1 MSDKKKRKIERQTL
15 TKKQREFCEEYVRT
29 GNATRSYMKA
39 FDKTEDDY
47 GLCSVEGSR
56 MLKKE
61 EIREYI
67 SELAKVK
74 NVLVEEE
81 WLCDRLIEIINN
93 PDTKEADKLK
103 AIDMLLKT
111 TGSYTQKI
119 DANVTGTQTIVV
131 TIDDDE
137 DDVDESDSFED

>member
-1 MSDKKKRKIERQTL
+1 MAKRKIERQAL
-15 TKKQREFCEEYVRT
+15 TKKQREFCEEYAKT

-39 FDKTEDDY
+39 YEKTEDDY
-47 GLCSVEGSR
+47 DLCSIEGSKL
-56 MLKKE
+56 LKKQ
-61 EIREYI
+61 EIRQYI

-74 NVLVEEE
+74 NVLAEEE
-81 WLCDRLIEIINN
+81 WLCDKLIDIINN
-93 PDTKEADKLK
+93 PMTKDADKLK

-131 TIDDDE
+131 TIDEDEE
-137 DDVDESDSFED
+137 DDYDESD

>member
-1 MSDKKKRKIERQTL
+1 MGSEKKKRKIERQTL
-15 TKKQREFCEEYVRT
+15 TKKQREFCEEYART

-39 FDKTEDDY
+39 FEKTEDDY
-47 GLCSVEGSR
+47 DMCSVEGSR
-56 MLKKE
+56 MLKKQ
-61 EIREYI
+61 EIRDYI

-131 TIDDDE
+131 TIDDE

>member
-1 MSDKKKRKIERQTL
+1 MGSEKKRKIERQTL
-15 TKKQREFCEEYVRT
+15 TKKQQDFCREYVKT

-47 GLCSVEGSR
+47 DACSVRGSEL
-56 MLKKE
+56 LKKQ
-61 EIREYI
+61 EIRDYI

-93 PDTKEADKLK
+93 PATKEQDRLK

-131 TIDDDE
+131 TIDDEEE
-137 DDVDESDSFED
+137 DDAIESD

>member
-1 MSDKKKRKIERQTL
+1 MAKRKIERQAL
-15 TKKQREFCEEYVRT
+15 TKKQREFCEEYAKT

-39 FDKTEDDY
+39 YEKTEDDY
-47 GLCSVEGSR
+47 DLCSIEGSKL
-56 MLKKE
+56 LKKQ

-74 NVLVEEE
+74 NVLAEEE
-81 WLCDRLIEIINN
+81 WLCDKLIDIINN
-93 PDTKEADKLK
+93 PMTKDADKLK

-131 TIDDDE
+131 TIDEDEE
-137 DDVDESDSFED
+137 DDYDESD

>member
-1 MSDKKKRKIERQTL
+1 MAKRKIERQAL
-15 TKKQREFCEEYVRT
+15 TKKQREFCEEYAKT

-39 FDKTEDDY
+39 YEKTEDDY
-47 GLCSVEGSR
+47 DLCSIEGSKL
-56 MLKKE
+56 LKKQ
-61 EIREYI
+61 EIRQYI

-74 NVLVEEE
+74 NVLAEEE
-81 WLCDRLIEIINN
+81 WLCDKLIDIINN
-93 PDTKEADKLK
+93 PMTKDADKLK

-131 TIDDDE
+131 TIDDEDEE
-137 DDVDESDSFED
+137 DDYDESD

>member
-1 MSDKKKRKIERQTL
+1 MGSEKKRKIERQTL

-29 GNATRSYMKA
+29 GNATRSYMVA
-39 FDKTEDDY
+39 YEKTEDEYDM
-47 GLCSVEGSR
+47 CSVEGSK
-56 MLKKE
+56 MLRKQ

-93 PDTKEADKLK
+93 PATKEQDRLK

-131 TIDDDE
+131 TIDDEEE
-137 DDVDESDSFED
+137 DDDIESD

>member
-1 MSDKKKRKIERQTL
+1 MAKDERGL
-15 TKKQREFCEEYVRT
+15 TKKQKDFCEQYVLT

-39 FDKTEDDY
+39 FNKTEEQAN
-47 GLCSVEGSR
+47 LCGVEGHKL
-56 MLKKE
+56 LKNQD
-61 EIREYI
+61 IINYI
-67 SELAKVK
+67 AELTKQK
-74 NVLVEEE
+74 NPLLTEE

-93 PDTKEADKLK
+93 PATKEQDRLK

-131 TIDDDE
+131 TIDDEEEE
-137 DDVDESDSFED
+137 DDDYIED

>member
-1 MSDKKKRKIERQTL
+1 MAKRKIERQAL
-15 TKKQREFCEEYVRT
+15 TKKQREFCEEYAKT

-39 FDKTEDDY
+39 YEKTEDDY
-47 GLCSVEGSR
+47 DLCSIEGSKL
-56 MLKKE
+56 LKKQ
-61 EIREYI
+61 EIREYV

-74 NVLVEEE
+74 NVLAEEE
-81 WLCDRLIEIINN
+81 WLCDKLIDIINN
-93 PDTKEADKLK
+93 PMTKDADKLK

-131 TIDDDE
+131 TIDEDEE
-137 DDVDESDSFED
+137 DDYDESD